1 MLSKKLKKCLLS
13 LSMAA
18 TLFGCR
24 KTDMPS
30 EMDLKGPAIDIIGL
44 TDDNKLVLFSGDN
57 PGSFTKTVSINGL
70 ENSEKIISIDFRPA
84 TGELY
89 GLSNSSRLLIINY
102 DNGNARPVSAIAFTP
117 AIMGTSASI
126 DFNPTV
132 DRLRLVSN
140 QEQNLRLNPET
151 GLVVF
156 TDGTITGPAGAS
168 INAVAYTNSMA
179 GATTTTLFDI
189 DFVNGILYKQ
199 DPPNNGTLVMV
210 GSLGV
215 KANGAAGFDISPDNT
230 QALAVA
236 ANNAN
241 TSNFFTI
248 DLVTGKAKKIR
259 TLPAVIL
266 DIAIPTNPVA
276 YAVDGS
282 NNLHIFNPASPSVT
296 IMKPLTGLP
305 AGTMVVG
312 IDFRPVNGQL
322 YALVSNSQ
330 LYTVNTAN
338 GAVAAVGL
346 PLATPLD
353 GTDFGFDFNPTVD
366 RIRVVSN
373 TGQNLRLHPATG
385 AIAAVDMML
394 NPGSPMVSAAAYT
407 NSFAGSTVTE
417 LLVID
422 HSNGKFYLQSPP
434 NNGTLV
440 ERGMLG
446 TTVPATNGF
455 DIGGRSNKGYA
466 LFTNAAQSQLF
477 NINLVTGAATDGKML
492 MITTPRGFAIAPGF

>member
-1 MLSKKLKKCLLS
+1 MLSTTFKKCLLG

-18 TLFGCR
+18 TIFGC
-24 KTDMPS
+24 KKNEMPS
-30 EMDLKGPAIDIIGL
+30 EMDAMGPAIDIIGL
-44 TDDNKLVLFSGDN
+44 TGDNKLVLFSGDN

-70 ENSEKIISIDFRPA
+70 ESAEKIISIDFRPA

-89 GLSNSSRLLIINY
+89 GLSNASRLLIINY
-102 DNGNARPVSAIAFTP
+102 DNGNARAISTTAFTP
-117 AIMGTSASI
+117 AITGTSAAI

-132 DRLRLVSN
+132 DRLRLVSTLG
-140 QEQNLRLNPET
+140 QNLRLNPET

-156 TDGTITGPAGAS
+156 TDGNINGPAGAS
-168 INAVAYTNSMA
+168 ISAVAYTNSMA

-189 DFVNGILYKQ
+189 DFANGVLYKQ

-210 GSLGV
+210 GSLGI
-215 KANGAAGFDISPDNT
+215 KATGAAGFDISPDNT
-230 QALAVA
+230 HALAVA
-236 ANNAN
+236 ANNA
-241 TSNFFTI
+241 TTTNFYTI
-248 DLVTGKAKKIR
+248 DLATGKAKKIR

-282 NNLHIFNPASPSVT
+282 NNLHIFNPAMPATT
-296 IMKPLTGLP
+296 IMKPITGLP
-305 AGTMVVG
+305 MGTMVVG

-322 YALVSNSQ
+322 YAMGSNSQ
-330 LYTVNTAN
+330 LYTVNTSN

-346 PLATPLD
+346 PLATPLE

-366 RIRVVSN
+366 RIRLVSN
-373 TGQNLRLHPATG
+373 TGQNLRLHPVTG
-385 AIAAVDMML
+385 AIAVVDMML
-394 NPGSPMVSAAAYT
+394 NPGTPMIGAAAYT
-407 NSFAGSTVTE
+407 NNFAGATTTE

-422 HSNGKFYLQSPP
+422 HSNGKVYLQNPP

-446 TTVPATNGF
+446 VTASAASGF

-466 LFTNAAQSQLF
+466 MFTNATQSQLYS
-477 NINLVTGAATDGKML
+477 INLITGAATDGKMV
-492 MITTPRGFAIAPGF
+492 TVNTPRGLAIAPGF

>member
-1 MLSKKLKKCLLS
+1 MPSTYFKKCLLG

-18 TLFGCR
+18 ILFGC
-24 KTDMPS
+24 KKNDIPS
-30 EMDLKGPAIDIIGL
+30 EMDIMGPAIDIIGL

-57 PGSFTKTVSINGL
+57 PGSFTRTVSINGL
-70 ENSEKIISIDFRPA
+70 ETVEKIISIDFRPA

-89 GLSNSSRLLIINY
+89 GLSNNSRLFIINY
-102 DNGNARPVSAIAFTP
+102 DNGSARSVSTSTFSP
-117 AIMGTSASI
+117 AIMGTSAAI

-132 DRLRLVSN
+132 DRIRLVSN
-140 QEQNLRLNPET
+140 TGQNLRLNPET

-156 TDGTITGPAGAS
+156 TDGNISGPAGTAIS
-168 INAVAYTNSMA
+168 AVAYTNSMS

-210 GSLGV
+210 GNLGV
-215 KANGAAGFDISPDNT
+215 KASGAAGFDISPDNT

-236 ANNAN
+236 ANNAG
-241 TSNFFTI
+241 TSNFFSI
-248 DLVTGKAKKIR
+248 DLVTGKARKIR

-276 YAVDGS
+276 YAVDGG
-282 NNLHIFNPASPSVT
+282 NNLYIFNPASPATT

-305 AGTMVVG
+305 MGTMVVG
-312 IDFRPVNGQL
+312 IDFRPANGQL
-322 YALVSNSQ
+322 YALGSNSQ
-330 LYTVNTAN
+330 LYTINTAN
-338 GAVAAVGL
+338 GALAAVGL
-346 PLATPLD
+346 PLATMLE
-353 GTDFGFDFNPTVD
+353 GTEFGFDFNPAVD

-373 TGQNLRLHPATG
+373 TGQNLRLHPGTG

-394 NPGSPMVSAAAYT
+394 NPGSPAISAAAYT
-407 NSFAGSTVTE
+407 NSFAGSTTTE

-422 HSNGKFYLQSPP
+422 HSIGKLYLQNPP
-434 NNGTLV
+434 NNGALV

-446 TTVPATNGF
+446 TAVSATSGF
-455 DIGGRSNKGYA
+455 DIGGRSNRGYA
-466 LFTNAAQSQLF
+466 LFANAMQSQLF
-477 NINLVTGAATDGKML
+477 SINLATGAATDGKML
-492 MITTPRGFAIAPGF
+492 MITTPRAFAIAPGF